1 MRGRYMR
8 QQEQQGFD
16 YSRYT
21 RLLAEAVD
29 EQKRLALIELLIEE
43 RAMDRLAA
51 QRAADRDAMTAM
63 SVARVLGSS
72 RR

>member
-1 MRGRYMR
+1 MRR
-8 QQEQQGFD
+8 QDLGFD
-16 YSRYT
+16 YGRYT

-29 EQKRLALIELLIEE
+29 ESKRLALIELLIEE

-51 QRAADRDAMTAM
+51 QRAAEREAMTAM
-63 SVARVLGSS
+63 TVARVVNGP